1 MRMLRSVST
10 SAEHHSFCES
20 LFFRGRSARTARE
33 LDFDPLSLRRYYPD
47 QVQRVDGGSKAILS
61 AGSFPSSPV
70 QDTERFWTLF
80 KMCRIES
87 QLLSCSFLEEIS
99 RPLRPTRVLRSRAE
113 VQFQLHPDL
122 EGFKPRC
129 SNDARQSDFFRHLY
143 DSDRIWGHVIKQG
156 RSHVNDSIRDEFS
169 L

>member
-1 MRMLRSVST
+1 M
-10 SAEHHSFCES
+10 
-20 LFFRGRSARTARE
+20 
-33 LDFDPLSLRRYYPD
+33 PD
-47 QVQRVDGGSKAILS
+47 GI
-61 AGSFPSSPV
+61 FMWSSG
-70 QDTERFWTLF
+70 
-80 KMCRIES
+80 
-87 QLLSCSFLEEIS
+87 FLEEIS

-129 SNDARQSDFFRHLY
+129 SNDARQPNFFRHLY
-143 DSDRIWGHVIKQG
+143 DSDRIGGHVIKQG